1 MARAGVV
8 EVAMVAMV
16 DMHRPVDMGM
26 VNNKAADIKVDM
38 EVVLKADMEVVLK
51 ADMEGLKVDM
61 EALLKAV
68 MEAGMVMEA
77 DMEVLLKADMEAL
90 KADMEFLKADMEFL
104 KADMEVMEVPL
115 KVDMEAHRE
124 GTVEEDIPNKEGI
137 VHPDNKPSSK

>member
-26 VNNKAADIKVDM
+26 VNNKAADIKV
-38 EVVLKADMEVVLK
+38 DMEVVLK